1 MGCAAVSAAYR
12 MSIGTRVW
20 FEDEQHDVVGF
31 TDTSARLRSESGGMQ
46 LIATGAL
53 LADPSFR
60 RCLVGESDAARAAVP
75 VDTAAMLAVLPA
87 RSSTRS

>member
-1 MGCAAVSAAYR
+1 MGCAAVSAVYR

-31 TDTSARLRSESGGMQ
+31 IDTATRLRSESGGMQ
-46 LIATGAL
+46 LVATGAL

-60 RCLVGESDAARAAVP
+60 RCLVGEGDAARAAAP
-75 VDTAAMLAVLPA
+75 VDRP
-87 RSSTRS
+87 